1 MRAFFSRVGLSL
13 VCALPVLVAS
23 SAASADILPE
33 GKRHITVEV
42 KFEKPLDGMVVAYP
56 IDCMGLDTKLNPQL
70 ESMQDYDVIEPNVAR
85 GPYKFCGEKTR
96 VYVLDQG
103 SFKKVAGEKVPAF
116 VRSEW
121 QLEEVSRLPRSKR
134 GELFQSNEHVHASGY
149 AMPADA
155 LVDED
160 SPLDRVEE
168 VVTFGGLPAKA
179 QSVKLTYRYKDGA
192 AEEHVYKP
200 GARPQPLRVAARDWM
215 GGLVE
220 EAKGDAGAPSSPSP
234 FTLNRDRFTQPPG
247 ATKGKTIAQKPSA
260 PVEDSEQEE
269 VDPRTKRNRRLFAIF
284 GLVAAIATGMALR
297 EGKKKGSA

>member
-1 MRAFFSRVGLSL
+1 MIVA
-13 VCALPVLVAS
+13 AS
-23 SAASADILPE
+23 STAQADILPD
-33 GKRHITVEV
+33 GKRHVAVEV
-42 KFEKPLDGMVVAYP
+42 KFDKPLDGLVVAYP
-56 IDCMGLDTKLNPQL
+56 IDCMGLDAKLNPQL
-70 ESMQDYDVIEPNVAR
+70 ESLQDYDVVEPNTAR

-96 VYVLDQG
+96 VYVLDQA
-103 SFKKVAGEKVPAF
+103 SFKKTSGEKVPAF

-134 GELFQSNEHVHASGY
+134 GELFQTNEHVHASGY
-149 AMPADA
+149 AMPAYA

-192 AEEHVYKP
+192 TEEHVYKP

-220 EAKGDAGAPSSPSP
+220 DAKGDAGAPSPSSPSP
-234 FTLNRDRFTQPPG
+234 FTLNRDRFTQSPG
-247 ATKGKTIAQKPSA
+247 GHNGKAIGQKPSA
-260 PVEDSEQEE
+260 PVEASEPEE
-269 VDPRTKRNRRLFAIF
+269 VDPRTKRNHRLFFIF

-297 EGKKKGSA
+297 EGKKKS